1 MATRMNPFA
10 FSQFGGPTQ
19 IELPEV
25 QYIVAQDIAKN
36 VDYTVTVVHQ
46 ITPRVV
52 EGSATGRIFYYQE
65 KVFQDMV
72 RLKYTELAEYT
83 RELMQA
89 ANVMHDCSLVI
100 DGTGVGGPVFDLYDE
115 AGLDPLKIIFT
126 SGESISVQSGTRV
139 GQSKFGM
146 IQGYGVPKADLIGA
160 LVVAMEQGRMVRA
173 EGVPYEQQEMEQ
185 YQNFVGRINE
195 KTKYVKFGNAQDEIH
210 DDIIVADAM
219 AVWYGDH
226 VTRDKRKVRIE
237 HSSYQQNPFGDLYGS
252 FKGHNH

>member
-1 MATRMNPFA
+1 MGTRMNPFA

-19 IELPEV
+19 IELPAV
-25 QYIVAQDIAKN
+25 QFIVAQDIAKN
-36 VDYTVTVVHQ
+36 VDYTTTVVHRV
-46 ITPRVV
+46 TPKLV
-52 EGSATGRIFYYQE
+52 EGSTTGRIFYYQE

-89 ANVMHDCSLVI
+89 VNVAHDCALVI

-115 AGLDPLKIIFT
+115 AGLDPLKIVFT
-126 SGESISVQSGTRV
+126 SGESISVQSGARA
-139 GQSKFGM
+139 GSSKFG
-146 IQGYGVPKADLIGA
+146 IVQGYGVPKADLVGA
-160 LVVAMEQGRMVRA
+160 LVVAMEQGRMIRA
-173 EGVPYEQQEMEQ
+173 ADVPYKQQEIEQ

-226 VTRDKRKVRIE
+226 VTRDKRKLHVE
-237 HSSYQQNPFGDLYGS
+237 QSSYKLDPFGDLYGS
-252 FKGHNH
+252 F

>member
-1 MATRMNPFA
+1 MSTRMNPFS

-19 IELPEV
+19 IELPAV
-25 QYIVAQDIAKN
+25 QFIVAQDIAKN
-36 VDYTVTVVHQ
+36 VDYTVTVVHRVS
-46 ITPRVV
+46 PRLVK
-52 EGSATGRIFYYQE
+52 GSSTGRIFYYQE

-72 RLKYTELAEYT
+72 KLKYTELAEYT

-89 ANVMHDCSLVI
+89 VNVSHDSALVI

-115 AGLDPLKIIFT
+115 AGLDPLKIVFT
-126 SGESISVQSGTRV
+126 SGESISVQSGVRA
-139 GQSKFGM
+139 GSSKFGL
-146 IQGYGVPKADLIGA
+146 IQGYGVPKSDLVGV
-160 LVVAMEQGRMVRA
+160 LVVAMEQGRMIRA
-173 EGVPYEQQEMEQ
+173 SDVPYKQQEMEQ

-226 VTRDKRKVRIE
+226 VTRE
-237 HSSYQQNPFGDLYGS
+237 HRRLYVEKSTYQRNPFGDL
-252 FKGHNH
+252 